1 MKENTSSEIN
11 QGVGVESAE
20 SQNVV
25 RVRRRKKR
33 LQLTSVSSR
42 GRENATAQVRKAQDT
57 FGGQ

>member
-11 QGVGVESAE
+11 QRVGVEAAE

-25 RVRRRKKR
+25 SVRRRNKR

-42 GRENATAQVRKAQDT
+42 GRENATAQVRKA
-57 FGGQ
+57 